1 MVRISL
7 IASSA
12 TATAATKTTTTWSA
26 VFSAWSGFVNFDG
39 STFQVFFI
47 QTRNSSCAFVFVR
60 HLYKTKT
67 TGSASFSICDDF
79 CSFHFTKS
87 GKGFA

>member
-1 MVRISL
+1 MVKISL

-12 TATAATKTTTTWSA
+12 TTAIWLA
-26 VFSAWSGFVNFDG
+26 VFSAGFGFVNFDG
-39 STFQVFFI
+39 STFKVFFI
-47 QTRNSSCAFVFVR
+47 HTRNSSCAFVFVR